1 MSAKFEKSRCKGL
14 LVNKYVAI
22 VHKFGRSIKAVVA
35 SNVQTTSTVIEYP
48 EQLPYCALRCGVL
61 TDHVQLAF
69 GGAINVRWTCL
80 GDNSLLLW

>member
-35 SNVQTTSTVIEYP
+35 SDIQTTSTVIRVP
-48 EQLPYCALRCGVL
+48 RNNFHIVRCGV
-61 TDHVQLAF
+61 VY
-69 GGAINVRWTCL
+69 
-80 GDNSLLLW
+80 